1 MTETQAKSGAAGAST
16 DAPDTAVRDESPAEG
31 ETPRDTDR
39 ASESASS
46 TPDALESPT
55 NLVRSVDTP
64 ADKPSG
70 TPSSGAAVP
79 AASSSPGTPLTFPP
93 APTPGVPSGG
103 EPRTSSSAGTYTPR
117 ASSSSPP
124 PIVAP
129 VGTPSAAGA
138 GPSGGLAA
146 GRVADNEPT
155 VRATVPVVG
164 VPAGTAP
171 KPSTSSAGRTG
182 TTGATGPGA
191 TPPTPGPVIARAS
204 VVSSSSVKTTSVT
217 GTGVR
222 QTSGAT
228 SVVGAPGR
236 PSGAAVVGAARV
248 SDTLRSARA
257 TVAGAATRGP
267 RRARLHLKRID
278 PWSVM
283 KFSFAVSLVLF
294 VVAIVATSVLYLAL
308 DAMNVFDSINKAFSE
323 VTGQAG
329 GAEGGFKITAKG
341 VIGTAVLLG
350 AVNMVLFTALATLGA
365 FVYNVCADL
374 VGGVELTL
382 SEKE

>member
-16 DAPDTAVRDESPAEG
+16 DTPDTAAQGETPAEG
-31 ETPRDTDR
+31 EQPREADR
-39 ASESASS
+39 ANESASS
-46 TPDALESPT
+46 AADALESPT
-55 NLVRSVDTP
+55 NLVRPVASESTG
-64 ADKPSG
+64 DKPSG

-79 AASSSPGTPLTFPP
+79 AASSSSGTPLTFPP
-93 APTPGVPSGG
+93 APGATPGG

-117 ASSSSPP
+117 ASSSTPP
-124 PIVAP
+124 PVVAP
-129 VGTPSAAGA
+129 VAPAGTGPATPS
-138 GPSGGLAA
+138 A

-182 TTGATGPGA
+182 TTGPTATP
-191 TPPTPGPVIARAS
+191 PPTPGPVIARAS
-204 VVSSSSVKTTSVT
+204 VVASSSVKTTSVT

-228 SVVGAPGR
+228 SVVGSPGR
-236 PSGAAVVGAARV
+236 TSGAAVVGAARV